1 MRRLALGIG
10 AAAVAAAL
18 VHRLRRLRPGG
29 GDDAGGHEDAVRAYF
44 DAWSEGD
51 AEAIRDLVS
60 DDYQAHVR
68 TLEGTDERD
77 ADDLISVVGS
87 HAKAF
92 SEVEYELHEVISE
105 NGCVAVRA
113 TMHASHGDTGQEGEI
128 DGLAIL
134 RFDGDRI
141 AEEWSS
147 WDYLDLANQL
157 GLSQGG

>member
-1 MRRLALGIG
+1 MKRAALTVG
-10 AAAVAAAL
+10 AAALAAAVL
-18 VHRLRRLRPGG
+18 RHLRRRHG
-29 GDDAGGHEDAVRAYF
+29 GGHEDVVRAYF

-51 AEAIRDLVS
+51 GDAVRDLVS

-68 TLEGTDERD
+68 TLEGTEERD
-77 ADDLISVVGS
+77 ADELVSVVDG
-87 HAKAF
+87 HANAF
-92 SEVEYELHEVISE
+92 SEVEYELHEVISH

-113 TMHASHGDTGQEGEI
+113 TMHASLDETGREGEI
-128 DGLAIL
+128 DGIAFM

-157 GLSQGG
+157 GVAESG

>member
-1 MRRLALGIG
+1 MKRAALTVG
-10 AAAVAAAL
+10 AAALAAA
-18 VHRLRRLRPGG
+18 VFRHLRRRHG
-29 GDDAGGHEDAVRAYF
+29 GGHEDVVRAYF

-51 AEAIRDLVS
+51 GDAVRDLVS

-68 TLEGTDERD
+68 TLEGTEERD
-77 ADDLISVVGS
+77 ADELVSVVDG
-87 HAKAF
+87 HANAF
-92 SEVEYELHEVISE
+92 SEVEYELHEVISH

-113 TMHASHGDTGQEGEI
+113 TMHASLDETGREGEI
-128 DGLAIL
+128 DGIAFM

-157 GLSQGG
+157 GVADSG